1 VCALIERVGAVEH
14 SVSCGGG
21 LPACK
26 FRLEGQPDACQ
37 SARTETIVYTCRIAC
52 RFMVGQG
59 ITPDSRRPVRFVD
72 DEELAYVAQRYREI
86 HDFIHVVL
94 GMDSIS
100 VHDEIA
106 VKW

>member
-1 VCALIERVGAVEH
+1 
-14 SVSCGGG
+14 
-21 LPACK
+21 
-26 FRLEGQPDACQ
+26 
-37 SARTETIVYTCRIAC
+37 
-52 RFMVGQG
+52 
-59 ITPDSRRPVRFVD
+59 VRFVD